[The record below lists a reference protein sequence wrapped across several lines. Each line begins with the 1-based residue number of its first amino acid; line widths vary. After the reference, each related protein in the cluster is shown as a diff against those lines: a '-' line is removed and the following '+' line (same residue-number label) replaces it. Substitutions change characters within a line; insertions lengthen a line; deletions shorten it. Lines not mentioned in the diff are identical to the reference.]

1 MTILEPARLTI
12 YLCDSARF
20 HHKPLSDVIVRRA
33 QEAGLA
39 GATVFRGIE
48 GFGRGGDIHTTR
60 ILDVSDHLPIAV
72 VLIDDEDRLR
82 DFVAHNGDCLIDR
95 LVILER
101 VEIQDVPQASGLHDV
116 TSAG

>member
-1 MTILEPARLTI
+1 VTILEPARLTI

-20 HHKPLSDVIVRRA
+20 HHKPLSDVIVSRA
-33 QEAGLA
+33 QDAGMA

-48 GFGRGGDIHTTR
+48 GFGRGGDVHTTR

-82 DFVAHNGDCLIDR
+82 DFANHNADCLDGR
-95 LVILER
+95 LITLER
-101 VEIQDVPQASGLHDV
+101 IELHELPQIDGLRV
-116 TSAG
+116 TSSG

>member
-1 MTILEPARLTI
+1 VTIREPARLTI

-20 HHKPLSDVIVRRA
+20 HHKPLSDVIVHRA

-48 GFGRGGDIHTTR
+48 GFGRDGDIHTTR
-60 ILDVSDHLPIAV
+60 ILDVSDHLPVAV
-72 VLIDDEDRLR
+72 VVIDDEERLR
-82 DFVAHNGDCLIDR
+82 EFVDHNGDCLSGR

-101 VEIQDVPQASGLHDV
+101 VEIQSAPQPAS
-116 TSAG
+116 AAQ

>member
-20 HHKPLSDVIVRRA
+20 HHKPLSDVIVHRA
-33 QEAGLA
+33 REAGLA

-48 GFGRGGDIHTTR
+48 GFGRAGDIHTTR

-72 VLIDDEDRLR
+72 ALIDDESRLR
-82 DFVAHNGDCLIDR
+82 DFVDRNADCLDNR
-95 LVILER
+95 LVTLER
-101 VEIQDVPQASGLHDV
+101 LEVPELPQSASADR
-116 TSAG
+116 